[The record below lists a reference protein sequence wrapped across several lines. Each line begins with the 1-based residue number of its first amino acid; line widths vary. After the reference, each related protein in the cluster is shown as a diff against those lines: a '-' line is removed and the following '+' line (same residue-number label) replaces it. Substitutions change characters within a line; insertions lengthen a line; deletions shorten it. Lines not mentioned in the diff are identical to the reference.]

1 MYAIILVRKPDMTN
15 KILRGQFFTTS
26 NPFQNSN
33 AFSSWFS
40 LLPEDSEILEPFAGA
55 GNLFDYLPEAKWVG
69 YDIEPKHPD
78 VIEQDTLKNF
88 PKGHKV
94 CITNPPYLAKTT
106 CTRKNLPVQPTLE
119 DLYLDCIKL
128 ALDNCDYVCA
138 IIPSTFIG
146 TKLFADRLYAW
157 DKIDYVLFSDTDNP
171 VGVAYFVPNKVS
183 STKYYVNGEEISI
196 TAEDTPE
203 TVDLEMGFNVG
214 HGNFVLCAI
223 DLVSQDNIK
232 IYKEDS
238 SFDRSKFLKSTSR
251 NYSLFF
257 SPDLKDED
265 IDGVNEFIT
274 KWRERTK
281 DFFITSFKS
290 EQKSGKYRKRF
301 SFGQFKWVV
310 AQYLKE
316 KNA

>member
-1 MYAIILVRKPDMTN
+1 MYANILVRKPDMTN

-33 AFSSWFS
+33 AFSSWYS
-40 LLPEDSEILEPFAGA
+40 LLPEDAEILEPFAGA
-55 GNLFDYLPEAKWVG
+55 GNLFDYLPEAKWAG

-78 VIEQDTLKNF
+78 VIEQDTIKNF
-88 PKGHKV
+88 PKNYKV

-106 CTRKNLPVQPTLE
+106 CTRKNLPVQPILE

-128 ALDNCDYVCA
+128 ALDNCDYVCS

-171 VGVAYFVPNKVS
+171 VGVAYFVPNKVV

-203 TVDLEMGFNVG
+203 TVDLHMDFNTAK
-214 HGNFVLCAI
+214 GNFVLCAI

-238 SFDRSKFLKSTSR
+238 SFDRSKFLKNTSR

-265 IDGVNEFIT
+265 IEGVNEFIT

>member
-1 MYAIILVRKPDMTN
+1 MTN

-26 NPFQNSN
+26 NPFANSK
-33 AFSSWFS
+33 AFDDWFS

-55 GNLFDYLPEAKWVG
+55 GNLFDYLPNSKWAG

-88 PKGHKV
+88 PQGYKV

-128 ALDNCDYVCA
+128 ALDNCDYVAA

-146 TKLFADRLYAW
+146 TKLFADRLYSW

-171 VGVAYFVPNKVS
+171 VGVAYFVPNKVDAS
-183 STKYYVNGEEISI
+183 NYYVNGQEISI
-196 TAEDTPE
+196 TKEDTPE
-203 TVDLEMGFNVG
+203 TVDLHMEFNVA
-214 HGNFVLCAI
+214 HGNYVLCAI
-223 DLVSQDNIK
+223 DLVSNDNIK

-238 SFDRSKFLKSTSR
+238 SFDRSKFLKNTSR
-251 NYSLFF
+251 
-257 SPDLKDED
+257 
-265 IDGVNEFIT
+265 
-274 KWRERTK
+274 
-281 DFFITSFKS
+281 
-290 EQKSGKYRKRF
+290 
-301 SFGQFKWVV
+301 
-310 AQYLKE
+310 
-316 KNA
+316 